1 MSRVAVSR
9 RWSDDEQRAE
19 VRDVRRRQILR
30 AAGTLF
36 SEVGFHNASMGE
48 IAARLG
54 LTKTALYYYFS
65 DKSEILMCCFTLGRQ
80 VADDA
85 LAKALALDAS
95 GLERIAE
102 FVQLYVV
109 GITSELG
116 ACATTLEL
124 RSAPPAEMPA
134 LLSRMRKMDRQL
146 RELVAAGVSDGSCAH
161 VGLSLAVNWI
171 MGAMTLLPR
180 WYRPGSR
187 LSADAIAQEYARYV
201 RRMFAPESM
210 R

>member
-1 MSRVAVSR
+1 
-9 RWSDDEQRAE
+9 
-19 VRDVRRRQILR
+19 
-30 AAGTLF
+30 
-36 SEVGFHNASMGE
+36 
-48 IAARLG
+48 
-54 LTKTALYYYFS
+54 
-65 DKSEILMCCFTLGRQ
+65 LGRQ

-95 GLERIAE
+95 GLDRIAK
-102 FVQLYVV
+102 FVQFYVV

-124 RSAPPAEMPA
+124 RSAPPAEMTA

-146 RELVAAGVSDGSCAH
+146 RELVAAGVNDGSCAH
-161 VGLSLAVNWI
+161 VELSLAVNWI

-187 LSADAIAQEYARYV
+187 LSADAIAQEYSQYV
-201 RRMFAPESM
+201 RRMFTPESK